1 METHAALHDVGIESY
16 TRENGVLSMNTL
28 LERIVADCH
37 PYTSQGHIATYI
49 PELAH
54 VDANQLGVCV
64 LTEDGQEYAAGDW
77 LVPFT
82 MQSVAKPLI
91 LLLALID
98 SGVDTV
104 RSLVGV
110 EATGKPFDAFNY
122 SDQALTGAHI
132 NPMIN
137 TGAIALCTLIHGDT
151 YAERFERL
159 LALTRKLAGNPLLEI
174 DQAVY
179 RSEKITGNKN
189 RALAY
194 MLTAYRMISDPVEEI
209 LDCYFRACSISVTCK
224 DLAKIACV
232 FANHGADPLT
242 GEQLFPAAYAKYVN
256 ATLATCGMY
265 DGSGEFALKVG
276 FPAKSGVG
284 GGILGVIPRRMGIGV
299 FAPSLDKHGNSIA
312 GVEAMA
318 MLSQALDLNIY

>member
-1 METHAALHDVGIESY
+1 MNDLLHRIIE
-16 TRENGVLSMNTL
+16 ECK
-28 LERIVADCH
+28 D
-37 PYTSQGHIATYI
+37 YTSMGHVATYI
-49 PELAH
+49 PELANM
-54 VDANQLGVCV
+54 DSSKLGICV
-64 LTEDGQEYAAGDW
+64 STEDGKEYAAGNYLDR
-77 LVPFT
+77 FT
-82 MQSVAKPLI
+82 MQSIVKPLI
-91 LLLALID
+91 LLQALMD

-151 YAERFERL
+151 YSEKFSRL
-159 LALTRKLAGNPLLEI
+159 LDLTRKLADDPTL
-174 DQAVY
+174 DVDHPVY
-179 RSEKITGNKN
+179 HSEKLTGNKN

-194 MLTAYRMISDPVEEI
+194 MLSAYGMISDPVEAI
-209 LDCYFRACSISVTCK
+209 LDCYFSACSISVTCR
-224 DLAKIACV
+224 DLAKIAHI
-232 FANHGADPLT
+232 FACHGAHPVT
-242 GEQLFPAAYAKYVN
+242 GEQLFPAEYAKYVN

-284 GGILGVIPRRMGIGV
+284 GGIMGVIPRRMGVGV
-299 FAPSLDKHGNSIA
+299 FAPALDKHGNSVA
-312 GVEAMA
+312 GV
-318 MLSQALDLNIY
+318 QALMRLSSTLDLSIY